1 MKGTTNQRYT
11 TALVSPKPI
20 INPSRHYNNR
30 IVRKS
35 EQKKKKKKRKKK
47 KKKKKKKNP
56 NSTPNGK
63 LGNTSFAPTTRMELR
78 RPHPGIHVRST
89 PKRTTS
95 SFYTP
100 IKFRRENNPQKKKKK
115 GATWQQT
122 RNEGLLSTVQAH
134 DKSPTWRSSTLIT
147 VSHIRETGDST

>member
-20 INPSRHYNNR
+20 IIPSRHYKQPNIAEVGTKN
-30 IVRKS
+30 KKQKTKKTKNKK
-35 EQKKKKKKRKKK
+35 QKKKK
-47 KKKKKKKNP
+47 P

-100 IKFRRENNPQKKKKK
+100 IKFRRDNDPQNKK
-115 GATWQQT
+115 GDHMAANT
-122 RNEGLLSTVQAH
+122 E
-134 DKSPTWRSSTLIT
+134 
-147 VSHIRETGDST
+147 

>member
-20 INPSRHYNNR
+20 IIPSRHYKQPNIAEIGTKN
-30 IVRKS
+30 KTKKKK
-35 EQKKKKKKRKKK
+35 QKKKKKKT
-47 KKKKKKKNP
+47 KKKNP

-63 LGNTSFAPTTRMELR
+63 LGNTSFAHTTRMELR

-100 IKFRRENNPQKKKKK
+100 IKFRRENNPQKEK
-115 GATWQQT
+115 GQHGSKHGMKDYYRPSKHTIN
-122 RNEGLLSTVQAH
+122 RRLGEVQH
-134 DKSPTWRSSTLIT
+134 S
-147 VSHIRETGDST
+147 

>member
-35 EQKKKKKKRKKK
+35 EQKTKNKKQKTKNKT
-47 KKKKKKKNP
+47 KKKNP

-100 IKFRRENNPQKKKKK
+100 IKFRRENNPQKEK
-115 GATWQQT
+115 GQHGSKHGMKDYYRPSKHTIN
-122 RNEGLLSTVQAH
+122 RRLGEVQH
-134 DKSPTWRSSTLIT
+134 S
-147 VSHIRETGDST
+147 

>member
-1 MKGTTNQRYT
+1 MIYL
-11 TALVSPKPI
+11 ALYI
-20 INPSRHYNNR
+20 GEERNR
-30 IVRKS
+30 K
-35 EQKKKKKKRKKK
+35 EEKEGPTFKKKKKKKKEKKKKTKKRKKK
-47 KKKKKKKNP
+47 KKKKKKKKT

-100 IKFRRENNPQKKKKK
+100 IKFRRENNPQKNK
-115 GATWQQT
+115 GLHGSKHGMKDPYRPSKHTIN
-122 RNEGLLSTVQAH
+122 RRLGEVQH
-134 DKSPTWRSSTLIT
+134 S
-147 VSHIRETGDST
+147 